1 MSRFIH
7 QDRAQRPRF
16 SSEVRTLPDLSS
28 AISRESVTIEKE
40 GQTDSSGECLI
51 AGDGVNVAQNVSSLS
66 RTTPAGG
73 EKEGSRAAD
82 AETAPKPLSGS
93 KFIILFSGMLVSV
106 FLIGL
111 DQTIVATAI
120 PRIVSDFD
128 QLQQVPWISSGYLL
142 PQPCFLLLFGQIIT
156 IADLKWSYLAG
167 ILVFEIGNAICGA
180 APNMDVLIFGRVLA
194 GVGAAGTTVCFFV
207 LTARISSIGRRALCM
222 GLVGSAITLSS
233 IIGPLIGGVLTDRVS
248 WRWVFYLNVPFGVV
262 TMLLLLIL
270 IKSEHSRTSSES
282 GVSAWKRIARLDWI
296 GAILFFGASMTLLL
310 PIQWGGGV
318 KAWSDPDV
326 IICFC
331 LFAVLLPLTILWEW
345 RRGEHSVL
353 PLSLFQSKTQIG
365 CCIEGFILSVS
376 VYYLPLYYESA
387 KQKSATRSGLDIIPF
402 MIPAT
407 VCSIGGGALIGRLGR
422 PLPFLVFPPLL
433 AALASG
439 LLYWALMNHA
449 TAGDILAFQVILG
462 VGIGLSTQ
470 NTIVAIQAEYHDEP
484 QKIPQSTSLVN
495 CAKWSGGV
503 IGLAAAGAM
512 FNNRLSTSIHQYAPS
527 LPPETVTM
535 VKESILIIATLQDP
549 DKQNVIRAYS
559 DSMGCVFALGI
570 PVSILAS
577 ISGACLIKNFD
588 LRMMKQRPRPPVTND
603 SV

>member
-331 LFAVLLPLTILWEW
+331 L
-345 RRGEHSVL
+345 
-353 PLSLFQSKTQIG
+353 SKTQIG